1 MPFFRKCRGRTGKG
15 HHYQTVGGLNN
26 AEIRRVQAS
35 SLTTA

>member
-1 MPFFRKCRGRTGKG
+1 MPFFRKRRGRTGKG

-26 AEIRRVQAS
+26 AEIRRVRAS